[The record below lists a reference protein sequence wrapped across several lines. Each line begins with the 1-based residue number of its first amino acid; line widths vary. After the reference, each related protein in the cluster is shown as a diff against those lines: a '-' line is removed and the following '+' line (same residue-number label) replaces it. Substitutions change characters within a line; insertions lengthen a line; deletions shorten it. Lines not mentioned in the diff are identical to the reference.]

1 MGKAHGGEALTF
13 VDGQWQAGNPKI
25 LTARSHAVWLSSVV
39 FDGARAFGGVAPD
52 LDRHCARAVASARIL
67 GLKPTMTGAE
77 IESLAWD
84 GIRRFPADA
93 ELYICPMFFAEEGFV
108 VPDADSTRFVLS
120 IYESPLPSPTG
131 FSACR
136 SSYRRP
142 AKDMAP
148 TEAKASCLYPNVA
161 RIGREAKDRGFD
173 TAVVHDPNGNVAE
186 FAYSNL
192 FMVKDGVVHTPAAN
206 GTFLNGITRQRVIG
220 LLREAGFEVVERA
233 IDFVELLTAN
243 EVFATGNY
251 AKVQPCV
258 RIEDVELRPGPLYAK
273 ARELYFE
280 FARSSRTPIREP
292 VAPQ

>member
-67 GLKPTMTGAE
+67 GLKPTMTGA
-77 IESLAWD
+77 
-84 GIRRFPADA
+84 A